1 MKRVCWLL
9 VLVIVLVC
17 TLTGCSVYDVLQYK
31 VPSTGERISVR
42 IDKDDGFA
50 LTANED
56 GTFTI
61 KQDDAN
67 VATGVLLPPEKMQKM
82 RDNSQAMA
90 ACQILE
96 EGSHDELTFL
106 LLKITNNNADEWVY
120 LVSVNGLQAGLALS
134 SSVSEETIRA
144 CFEALSLRET
154 ES

>member
-9 VLVIVLVC
+9 VLVIVLAC
-17 TLTGCSVYDVLQYK
+17 TLTGCSGYDVLQYK
-31 VPSTGERISVR
+31 VPSTEERISVR
-42 IDKDDGFA
+42 IDKGDGFA

-61 KQDDAN
+61 TQDDAI

-82 RDNSQAMA
+82 RNNAQAMA

-96 EGSHDELTFL
+96 EGSQDELTFL
-106 LLKITNNNADEWVY
+106 LLKITNNNAEEWVY